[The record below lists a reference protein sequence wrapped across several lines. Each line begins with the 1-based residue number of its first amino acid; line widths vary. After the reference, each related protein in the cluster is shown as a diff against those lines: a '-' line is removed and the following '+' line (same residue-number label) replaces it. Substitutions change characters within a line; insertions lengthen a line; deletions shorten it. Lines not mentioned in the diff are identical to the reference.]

1 MSAQTSAV
9 PAPSAREAALASL
22 ANSAAGNIP
31 GVDFVS
37 ITVHR
42 ADDSLYTAASSHREA
57 ELADAW
63 QYELHEGPCYA
74 AVNDQRFVLANDLV
88 AAATEFPRYAP
99 RAVELGMAA
108 QAAIQLMDDGKQ
120 QAGLNMYARTA
131 GSFDQSTMH
140 MAELFATQ
148 AGAILGYAEQ
158 VDQLSVALH
167 ARTDIGT
174 AVGILMER
182 YSIDRQRAFAFLT
195 RNSQHRNIK
204 VRILANQI
212 IDGTFQDTPS
222 EEGQGHQ
229 HL

>member
-1 MSAQTSAV
+1 MSVQTSAV

-22 ANSAAGNIP
+22 AASAAGNIP

-42 ADDSLYTAASSHREA
+42 ADQSLYTAASSHRQA

-63 QYELHEGPCYA
+63 QYELHEGPCYS
-74 AVNDQRFVLANDLV
+74 AVNDQRFVLANDLA

-99 RAVELGMAA
+99 RAVELGMGA
-108 QAAIQLMDDGKQ
+108 QAAIQLMDGGKQ
-120 QAGLNMYARTA
+120 QAGLNLYARTA
-131 GSFDQSTMH
+131 GRFDPSTLH
-140 MAELFATQ
+140 TAELFARQ

-167 ARTDIGT
+167 TRTDIGT

-182 YSIDRQRAFAFLT
+182 YSIDPQRAFAFLT
-195 RNSQHRNIK
+195 RNSQI
-204 VRILANQI
+204 
-212 IDGTFQDTPS
+212 GTSRS
-222 EEGQGHQ
+222 ES
-229 HL
+229 LPTR